1 MTSKIPFGST
11 GSQGQV
17 LTPTEANAL
26 EAFTS
31 LILLSS
37 AHLSTGELMRSTKPS

>member
-17 LTPTEANAL
+17 LTPIGATAL
-26 EAFTS
+26 EAFAS
-31 LILLSS
+31 LILLPS
-37 AHLSTGELMRSTKPS
+37 AHLSTGE